1 MRWSETRRIGL
12 VVFWSAVGT
21 LVAVGI
27 VLVVVPLTG
36 AVDVAAT
43 HPHLPIVGWF
53 LDTLQ
58 ERSVAV
64 RARDVEPPD
73 DLGAPQRVTRG
84 LVAYHGMCVVCHG
97 APGVEPSW
105 VGHGLNPRAP
115 ALWEAGERDVG
126 GAQAAR
132 DYRVVK
138 HGIRMTAMPALAPT
152 HGDDEVWDLVSFL
165 QHLPQ
170 MSPAAYASAVRE
182 EGLSLE
188 APGGHDHSERPE
200 EGDPPPEDHD
210 HEHDAHGHEEPDDA
224 GPGAAGAP

>member
-1 MRWSETRRIGL
+1 MRKSETRRIGL
-12 VVFWSAVGT
+12 VVFWSVVGT

-53 LDTLQ
+53 LETLQ
-58 ERSVAV
+58 ERSVAAH
-64 RARDVEPPD
+64 ARDVEPPG

-84 LVAYHGMCVVCHG
+84 LVAYHEMCVVCHG

-105 VGHGLNPRAP
+105 VGQGLNPRAP

-126 GAQAAR
+126 EAQAAR

-138 HGIRMTAMPALAPT
+138 HGIRMTAMPALAPS
-152 HGDDEVWDLVSFL
+152 HGDDEIWDLVSFL

-170 MSPAAYASAVRE
+170 MSPEAYASAVRD

-188 APGGHDHSERPE
+188 APGGHDHGEGPE
-200 EGDPPPEDHD
+200 EPPADEQDHD
-210 HEHDAHGHEEPDDA
+210 HGGHEHEEPDDA
-224 GPGAAGAP
+224 GHGSAGAP